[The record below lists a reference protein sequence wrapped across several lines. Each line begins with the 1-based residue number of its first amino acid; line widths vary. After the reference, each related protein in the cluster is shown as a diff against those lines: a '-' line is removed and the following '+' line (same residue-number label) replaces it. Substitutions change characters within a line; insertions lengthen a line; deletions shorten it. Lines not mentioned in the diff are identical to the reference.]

1 MSMRR
6 RHYKTRREH
15 APGSGGRAVWAEAG
29 GRSESIWKQREY
41 GFDLKTKGYTITSPG
56 TLWAFNTRLSSA
68 AERPCS
74 VRSHADADVVTSP
87 NEVRCAAAG
96 KPYLQRS
103 HVGHPHENGALFGV
117 VSEVARHLENLNW
130 NSVICMEG

>member
-1 MSMRR
+1 MQFDQYAVRHVAVDQTFAHLRARHGRWSMRAQRRAIAVAPSSMSMRR

-74 VRSHADADVVTSP
+74 VRSHADAEVVT
-87 NEVRCAAAG
+87 
-96 KPYLQRS
+96 
-103 HVGHPHENGALFGV
+103 
-117 VSEVARHLENLNW
+117 
-130 NSVICMEG
+130 